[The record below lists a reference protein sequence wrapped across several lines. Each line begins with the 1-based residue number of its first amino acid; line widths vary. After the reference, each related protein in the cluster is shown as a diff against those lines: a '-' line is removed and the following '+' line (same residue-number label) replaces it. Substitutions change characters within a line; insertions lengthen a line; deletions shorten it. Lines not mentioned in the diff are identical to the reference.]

1 MSQNNFTLITG
12 GRRSG
17 KSTYALELAKSL
29 GKKRLYLATAE
40 AWDEEMEARIARH
53 REERGDGWETVEE
66 PLNVK
71 DVIAASGH
79 YDVILVDCLTL
90 WLCNVMHYDDLP
102 SPLMGEGQGGG
113 EKDPLPSIPSH
124 EGRGGNLPDD
134 EYIIERIN
142 ELTTAFGESKTPV
155 IVVTNELGL
164 GVIPDNPLSRR
175 FSDLAGIMNQR
186 IAASADRVIFTVSG
200 IPMTIKGN

>member
-1 MSQNNFTLITG
+1 MQQNKNNFILITG

-17 KSTYALELAKSL
+17 KSTYALDLAQSL
-29 GKKRLYLATAE
+29 GDKRLYLATAE
-40 AWDEEMEARIARH
+40 AWDEEMKARISRH

-66 PLNVK
+66 PLNVE
-71 DVIAASGH
+71 DIIASSRH

-90 WLCNVMHYDDLP
+90 WLSNVMHEDEDV
-102 SPLMGEGQGGG
+102 
-113 EKDPLPSIPSH
+113 I
-124 EGRGGNLPDD
+124 DD
-134 EYIIERIN
+134 EYILERIG
-142 ELTTAFGESKTPV
+142 ELAIAFGESKNPV

-175 FSDLAGIMNQR
+175 FTDLAGIMNQQM
-186 IAASADRVIFTVSG
+186 AAAADRVVFTVSG